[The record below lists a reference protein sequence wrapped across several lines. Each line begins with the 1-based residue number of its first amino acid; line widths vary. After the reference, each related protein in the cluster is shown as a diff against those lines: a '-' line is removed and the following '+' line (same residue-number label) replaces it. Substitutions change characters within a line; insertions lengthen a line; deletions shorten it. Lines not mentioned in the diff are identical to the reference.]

1 MRTRR
6 PAQQAQIN
14 CPIDLFPRQ
23 EAEIARLTEAIN
35 AARTAEAKAPAAEA
49 LLEAVNVLLACEVYD
64 EARLDCRLCRN
75 FSELRAKT
83 AGLVLQAGRLSRG
96 AAGNR

>member
-14 CPIDLFPRQ
+14 CPIDLFLRQ

-75 FSELRAKT
+75 FSQLRAKT
-83 AGLVLQAGRLSRG
+83 ANLILKAGRLSH
-96 AAGNR
+96 

>member
-1 MRTRR
+1 MKPHRAT
-6 PAQQAQIN
+6 QQAQIN

-23 EAEIARLTEAIN
+23 EAEIVRLTEALN
-35 AARTAEAKAPAAEA
+35 AARTTEAKAPSAEA

-83 AGLVLQAGRLSRG
+83 ANLILKAGRLSH
-96 AAGNR
+96 

>member
-1 MRTRR
+1 MKPHRA
-6 PAQQAQIN
+6 AQQAQIN

-35 AARTAEAKAPAAEA
+35 AARTAEAKAPSAEA
-49 LLEAVNVLLACEVYD
+49 LLETVNVLLACEVYD

-83 AGLVLQAGRLSRG
+83 ANLILKAGRLR
-96 AAGNR
+96 R

>member
-23 EAEIARLTEAIN
+23 EAEIARLTEALN
-35 AARTAEAKAPAAEA
+35 AARTAEAKAPPATAM
-49 LLEAVNVLLACEVYD
+49 LEAVNVLLACRACD
-64 EARLDCRLCRN
+64 EAIVDCRLCQN
-75 FSELRAKT
+75 FSRLRAKT
-83 AGLVLQAGRLSRG
+83 AGLILKAGRLSH
-96 AAGNR
+96 